1 MEKVK
6 FFDPYP
12 DTVIVGDKIYDIDL
26 SFATVVQVWDVQ
38 SSEDFTDKDKI
49 ELQAKLF
56 LDDPKDCPETIDKQ
70 IEFLQAVYELFPK
83 QDNDG
88 ERFIDFHQ
96 DAAMIRSGFFR
107 IGIDLTKDRIHFFQF
122 LELLADLP
130 TDTAMMRTIKLRS
143 MPLPKRTEHN
153 AEYIAELQRAKAKV
167 AIKYSEEERRR
178 RFERSLMKLRDT
190 LLFGGR

>member
-56 LDDPKDCPETIDKQ
+56 LDDPADCPEMIDNQ

-83 QDNDG
+83 QDND
-88 ERFIDFHQ
+88 
-96 DAAMIRSGFFR
+96 
-107 IGIDLTKDRIHFFQF
+107 
-122 LELLADLP
+122 
-130 TDTAMMRTIKLRS
+130 
-143 MPLPKRTEHN
+143 
-153 AEYIAELQRAKAKV
+153 
-167 AIKYSEEERRR
+167 
-178 RFERSLMKLRDT
+178 
-190 LLFGGR
+190 